1 MAGDPQTG
9 DMDAKQIAE
18 RHVIERYLANQLGDA
33 EADAFEAYVE
43 AHPEMARQVEL
54 VARMKSGLHLLRR
67 RGELQSVLNTP
78 PRSWIRH
85 PAFLTGAAASIAVA
99 AVLAFQFAREPMPLL
114 AASFEGLR
122 DSRNEQLQSGA
133 SVLLVR
139 ARGSA
144 FDGILRLPAPG
155 ASSLAHEL
163 VLVVEGAAPPGQ
175 YAVELLKLDNDELQ
189 SVARLGDVAATA
201 DGELHLFIRGS
212 VLNAGDYVIRLTTAD
227 AATPIEFTMR
237 VTKTE
242 AG

>member
-1 MAGDPQTG
+1 MAGEPQTG

-54 VARMKSGLHLLRR
+54 VARMKSGLHMLHR
-67 RGELQSVLNTP
+67 RGELQSILNTP

-99 AVLAFQFAREPMPLL
+99 AVLAFQFAREPVPLL
-114 AASFEGLR
+114 AASFEALR
-122 DSRNEQLQSGA
+122 DSGNEPLQSGG

-139 ARGSA
+139 ARSSA
-144 FDGILRLPAPG
+144 FDGTLRLPAAG
-155 ASSLAHEL
+155 AASTAHEL
-163 VLVVEGAAPPGQ
+163 VLVVDGAAPPGQ
-175 YAVELLKLDNDELQ
+175 YAVELLKLENGELR
-189 SVARLGDVAATA
+189 SVAKLGNVAATA
-201 DGELHLFIRGS
+201 DGDLHLFIRDS
-212 VLNAGDYVIRLTTAD
+212 ILSAGEYVIRLTTAGV
-227 AATPIEFTMR
+227 AAPIEFTMR